1 MKKKRIAIIGGGCS
15 GLFLANLLDNELVEI
30 FLIEKNNKLGK
41 KILASGNGK
50 CNFSN
55 VGDLKDKYNNNFAH
69 TIIDKF
75 SVDKTLNEFSKMGLV
90 YKADDMGRCY
100 PVSECS
106 SSVLDCLKKGL
117 EKVRILLDS
126 EVKNISC
133 IGKEYVV
140 TIGNEEMFFDYV
152 VCCSGSLAS
161 NLGSSKA
168 YSYLNNMGLKMV
180 EISPSLVPVLVKE
193 KIASLK
199 GVRVKCLVK
208 LIDQFSNVVYS
219 EFGEVMFKENALSGI
234 AVFNIS
240 SYINRKEGNYKISL
254 DLSAGMS
261 EKELVAYLENKGD
274 NVNSLF
280 KGFLNDKIGEYI
292 ISKYNFKDGN
302 ISKENLNLL
311 VKDISDLSFNVKGLY
326 PFIDGQ
332 VCSGGVSISNVN
344 QFLELK
350 QYPNI
355 YIAGELLDVDGI
367 CGGYNMQFAWSCA
380 GVIADDINRKI
391 GEKSGK

>member
-1 MKKKRIAIIGGGCS
+1 MKKKRVAIIGGGCS
-15 GLFLANLLDNELVEI
+15 GLFIANLLDKETAEV

-55 VGDLKDKYNNNFAH
+55 VGDMKDKYNNNFAC

-75 SVDKTLNEFSKMGLV
+75 DVDKTLDEFSKMGLV

-133 IGKEYVV
+133 KGEGYAITV
-140 TIGNEEMFFDYV
+140 GNDEMLFDYV
-152 VCCSGSLAS
+152 ICCSGSLAS
-161 NLGSSKA
+161 NLGSIKA
-168 YSYLNNMGLKMV
+168 YSYLNNLNLKMV
-180 EISPSLVPVLVKE
+180 DLSPSLVPVLVKE
-193 KIASLK
+193 QIASLK

-208 LIDQFSNVVYS
+208 LIDQFNNIVYS
-219 EFGEVMFKENALSGI
+219 EFGEVMFKEDALSGI
-234 AVFNIS
+234 AVFNAS
-240 SYINRKEGNYKISL
+240 SYMNLKECNYKISL
-254 DLSAGMS
+254 DLSAGMN
-261 EKELVAYLENKGD
+261 EKELTAYLGDKKGD
-274 NVNSLF
+274 LKNLF
-280 KGFLNDKIGEYI
+280 KGFLHDKLGEYI
-292 ISKYNFKDGN
+292 ISKYNFKNDN
-302 ISKENLNLL
+302 MSKEELILL
-311 VKDISDLSFNVKGLY
+311 SNEVYDLSFSVKGLY

-332 VCSGGVSISNVN
+332 VCSGGVCISNVN
-344 QFLELK
+344 LSLELNE
-350 QYPNI
+350 YPNI
-355 YIAGELLDVDGI
+355 YVAGELLDVNGV

-380 GVIADDINRKI
+380 GVIAEDINRKI
-391 GEKSGK
+391 GGNNGK